1 MDHVT
6 AAICEAIAKE
16 NLEIVKKKFI
26 CTYEK
31 FFYELKGI

>member
-16 NLEIVKKKFI
+16 NLEIVKNVYAHMRK
-26 CTYEK
+26 
-31 FFYELKGI
+31 FYELKRI